1 MVKIRE
7 NYYLDSSSLM
17 VDSTTQ
23 YAETSKK
30 EEKEFLSLCTIAL
43 HLLGTVMPS
52 AHLAGFYSCVFFR
65 V

>member
-1 MVKIRE
+1 
-7 NYYLDSSSLM
+7 M

>member
-1 MVKIRE
+1 
-7 NYYLDSSSLM
+7 M

-23 YAETSKK
+23 YAETIKK
-30 EEKEFLSLCTIAL
+30 QEKEFLSLYTITL

-52 AHLAGFYSCVFFR
+52 AHLAGFYSYVFFC